1 MPVDLLGA
9 IYQSAQSINCAA
21 HYANPHSAQQVTNCA
36 NSCMVHIHGGVNTSI
51 MSKEEHR
58 LIFEKFCRERYV
70 DKSRRTS
77 KTVSEEK
84 ANILQAVFNGNDWKC
99 KVCIAREKQSA

>member
-1 MPVDLLGA
+1 M
-9 IYQSAQSINCAA
+9 IN
-21 HYANPHSAQQVTNCA
+21 PR
-36 NSCMVHIHGGVNTSI
+36 GVITSN

-58 LIFEKFCRERYV
+58 LIFKTFCCERYV

-84 ANILQAVFNGNDWKC
+84 AKRIRHAVKGEHNSG
-99 KVCIAREKQSA
+99 ITASHE

>member
-1 MPVDLLGA
+1 M
-9 IYQSAQSINCAA
+9 SIN
-21 HYANPHSAQQVTNCA
+21 PR
-36 NSCMVHIHGGVNTSI
+36 GVNTSN

-58 LIFEKFCRERYV
+58 LIFEKLCCDRYV

-84 ANILQAVFNGNDWKC
+84 AKRIRQAVKGEHSG
-99 KVCIAREKQSA
+99 VTASHE